1 MLDTGSGSWIL
12 EAGDWKPETGSWR
25 LEAGDWKLDTG
36 SRRLE
41 AGSSMLSDVEFHDS

>member
-25 LEAGDWKLDTG
+25 LEAG
-36 SRRLE
+36 
-41 AGSSMLSDVEFHDS
+41 SSMLSDVEFHDS

>member
-12 EAGDWKPETGSWR
+12 EAGDWKPETGS
-25 LEAGDWKLDTG
+25 
-36 SRRLE
+36 RRLE

>member
-25 LEAGDWKLDTG
+25 LEAG
-36 SRRLE
+36 
-41 AGSSMLSDVEFHDS
+41 SSMLSDVEFQDS